1 MIKYK
6 SCEARLLK
14 EKKFCESQEWN
25 FEDLKYKPWS
35 NLTGGTL
42 AGYIL
47 AGNTLAGVVLVKKRK
62 NSVEKLEKTRH
73 GVSSFVM
80 KKQEKV
86 EIKAKNQRNKIPT
99 RCLRCKK

>member
-42 AGYIL
+42 AGNILAGNIL
-47 AGNTLAGVVLVKKRK
+47 AGNTLAGNILAGNTLAGGTREKEKKFSRK
-62 NSVEKLEKTRH
+62 TT
-73 GVSSFVM
+73 
-80 KKQEKV
+80 
-86 EIKAKNQRNKIPT
+86 KNT
-99 RCLRCKK
+99 MTWC